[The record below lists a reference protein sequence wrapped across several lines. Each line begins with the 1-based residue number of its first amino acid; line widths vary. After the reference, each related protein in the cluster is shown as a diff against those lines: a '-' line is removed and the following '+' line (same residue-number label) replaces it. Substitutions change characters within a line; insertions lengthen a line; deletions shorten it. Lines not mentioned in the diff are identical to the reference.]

1 MNRIKIEPY
10 KNSFHG
16 EVIECMKRNFPWMR
30 NRTDDEI
37 NIWLEPLWTYNWLCN
52 NEKNPYKYG
61 IVILDE
67 NGKVVGYLG
76 FIFSWRKTLKGYG
89 YKYANP
95 SYWAIDKPYR
105 LHLFRVLREVF
116 KYADVISDFT
126 AIPAVQEVLKN
137 IFKFKIISRTL
148 YQFFPIPYLKSKN
161 IHVNEVDYS
170 NLTEYEKVALS
181 DHCVYGVKVID
192 IQETTTQLKSS
203 VFYRVFNAS
212 IKRLFPIRC
221 IQILK
226 VSNKEFFTNNIH
238 EIVWNLQL
246 KEKSFL
252 QCDEIFILGDVK
264 HPLLRKKK
272 VYREILNKLPDNH
285 EIDFDFLYSELAILN
300 DSTGNHF
307 LV

>member
-1 MNRIKIEPY
+1 M
-10 KNSFHG
+10 
-16 EVIECMKRNFPWMR
+16 
-30 NRTDDEI
+30 
-37 NIWLEPLWTYNWLCN
+37 
-52 NEKNPYKYG
+52 
-61 IVILDE
+61 
-67 NGKVVGYLG
+67 
-76 FIFSWRKTLKGYG
+76 
-89 YKYANP
+89 
-95 SYWAIDKPYR
+95 
-105 LHLFRVLREVF
+105 
-116 KYADVISDFT
+116 
-126 AIPAVQEVLKN
+126 
-137 IFKFKIISRTL
+137 
-148 YQFFPIPYLKSKN
+148 
-161 IHVNEVDYS
+161 
-170 NLTEYEKVALS
+170 
-181 DHCVYGVKVID
+181 KVID
-192 IQETTTQLKSS
+192 IQETTTQLKSR